1 MIDDAAMRSLLELS
15 RLEVPDEHLKE
26 LESQLDE
33 ILAYFERLSAID
45 TSGVDVDLGS
55 ERVIDATRSDEDA
68 VGLDRK
74 AIESFSKT
82 FEDGFFVVPQILGD
96 ADE

>member
-15 RLEVPDEHLKE
+15 RLEVPEEQVKE

-33 ILAYFERLSAID
+33 IIAYFERLSRID
-45 TSGVDVDLGS
+45 TSKVDVDLGT
-55 ERVIDATRSDEDA
+55 ERVIDQTRIDSSDP
-68 VGLDRK
+68 GLDRK
-74 AIESFSKT
+74 AIQSFSNT
-82 FEDGFFVVPQILGD
+82 FENGFFVVPQILGD